1 MHHSARESLT
11 TSALRR
17 FRLATSF
24 DKDITGW
31 STPALRFDSK
41 MFALLP
47 SHPAAPRLRLSFHP
61 RFDGATAWLDAYTR
75 DLASSTNDGPP
86 SSWSRTSAQGIP
98 PSPKDG
104 GDEEV
109 FWDAVIADAA
119 ASGTKILQLNGK
131 GLTYVPSAIGSLTNL
146 VLL

>member
-17 FRLATSF
+17 FQLATSF

-61 RFDGATAWLDAYTR
+61 RFDGATAWLDRYTR
-75 DLASSTNDGPP
+75 DSPSIANDGPP
-86 SSWSRTSAQGIP
+86 SLWSNINA
-98 PSPKDG
+98 DL
-104 GDEEV
+104 
-109 FWDAVIADAA
+109 FLAVAA
-119 ASGTKILQLNGK
+119 CMEQSASGNCACSGTSCSSNPRFTG
-131 GLTYVPSAIGSLTNL
+131 PIGIWDVSEATWMAYT
-146 VLL
+146 